1 MGLVVSVA
9 GVSPPGA
16 ALLTEVEATVAGG
29 IADLEPDLGE
39 ARRPGP
45 GRPRILP
52 AVALWSGVLVCVL
65 RGMPSQR
72 AVWRLLTARGLFHY
86 PRFALSDQAVYTRL
100 ATDGAAPLEALFAG
114 VSRLPVARLA
124 PHAGPTLAPFAA
136 AVVALDE
143 TTLDQ
148 VAEVARGVSEALSVA
163 CVGPHS
169 EGEFG

>member
-1 MGLVVSVA
+1 L
-9 GVSPPGA
+9 
-16 ALLTEVEATVAGG
+16 
-29 IADLEPDLGE
+29 
-39 ARRPGP
+39 
-45 GRPRILP
+45 
-52 AVALWSGVLVCVL
+52 ALWSGVLVCVL

-148 VAEVARGVSEALSVA
+148 VARTLPALREVNRGADGLLPGKLSAPFDLRTQLFRRVASQPDPRQNEKVAARSTLAGLPSGSLILADL
-163 CVGPHS
+163 G
-169 EGEFG
+169 